1 MQAVAR
7 NCRNQSLRWQGKRR
21 KRLKPR
27 GKSTEAEHWGGPR
40 SLALPPL
47 RLIITTTPVRCSG
60 AITIKVLVPH
70 SLPPWLIVPGET
82 SSTAQP
88 SP

>member
-27 GKSTEAEHWGGPR
+27 GKSTEAEHWGGPTRTSDEGPVMGLEQRGRIRR
-40 SLALPPL
+40 SHLTKQL
-47 RLIITTTPVRCSG
+47 
-60 AITIKVLVPH
+60 
-70 SLPPWLIVPGET
+70 ET
-82 SSTAQP
+82 G
-88 SP
+88 